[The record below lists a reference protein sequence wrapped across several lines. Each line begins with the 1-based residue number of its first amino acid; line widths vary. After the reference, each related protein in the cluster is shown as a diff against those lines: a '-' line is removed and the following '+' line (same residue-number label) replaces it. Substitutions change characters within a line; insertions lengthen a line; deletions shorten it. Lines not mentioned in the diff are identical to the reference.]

1 MSGIIDAAALRG
13 LRSGLNG
20 PVLVPGQ
27 EGYEAARTVFNA
39 MIDARPAVIAQCT
52 DVEDVRA
59 AISYGRETGIATAV
73 RSGGHSVAG
82 MSTVDDGLVIDLRNM
97 KDITVDPEAHT
108 AKCGPGLT
116 WAEFD
121 RATQQHGL
129 ATTGGRVSTTGVAGL
144 TLGGGSGWLE
154 RKHGLSCDNLMSVEL
169 VTAGGELVRA
179 SAVEHPDLFWAL
191 HGGGGNFGVATAFEF
206 ALHPLGPTVLAGL
219 MLWPGS
225 RGREVLELTRDLMAD
240 APDELAV
247 FVLYLTGPAEPFVP
261 ADLQGEL
268 CCGLGLMWAGTAM
281 ADGEPYAER
290 FRALRPD
297 VDLVEPMPYVQF
309 QSMFDDPP
317 GLRNYWT
324 ADYLRE
330 LSDEA
335 LGVFH
340 EHATRMPV
348 PSSCQPVIIP
358 WGGAVARVSAT
369 ETPMVQRDAAWVAH
383 PYVLW
388 EQAQD
393 DEQHLAWGRALS
405 EDLKRFST
413 GGVYLNF
420 IGDEGRDRVR
430 AAFGDNYTRLEQVK
444 STYDPDNYFR
454 RNQNITPA
462 ASGAIGAR

>member
-1 MSGIIDAAALRG
+1 MSGIVDVAALRR

-52 DVEDVRA
+52 NVEDVRA
-59 AISYGRETGIATAV
+59 AISYGRETGLATAV

-97 KDITVDPEAHT
+97 KDIAVDPEART

-154 RKHGLSCDNLMSVEL
+154 RKHGLSCDNLISVEI
-169 VTAGGELVRA
+169 VTASGELVRA
-179 SAVEHPDLFWAL
+179 SAVEHPELFWAL
-191 HGGGGNFGVATAFEF
+191 HGGGGNFGVATTFEF

-225 RGREVLELTRDLMAD
+225 RGLEVLELTRDLMTD

-247 FVLYLTGPAEPFVP
+247 FVLYLTGPPEPFVP
-261 ADLQGEL
+261 PDLQGEL
-268 CCGLGLMWAGTAM
+268 CCGLALMWAGTAM
-281 ADGEPYAER
+281 EDGEPFAQR

-297 VDLVEPMPYVQF
+297 IDLVQPMPYVEF

-330 LSDEA
+330 FTDEA

-358 WGGAVARVSAT
+358 WGGAVARVSAA
-369 ETPMVQRDAAWVAH
+369 ETPMVQRDAAWIAH

-388 EQAQD
+388 DQAQD
-393 DEQHLAWGRALS
+393 DEQHLTWGRALS
-405 EDLKRFST
+405 ADLKRFST

-430 AAFGDNYTRLEQVK
+430 AAFGDNYARLEQVK
-444 STYDPDNYFR
+444 STYDPHNYFC
-454 RNQNITPA
+454 RNQNITPL
-462 ASGAIGAR
+462 ASGTTEVR